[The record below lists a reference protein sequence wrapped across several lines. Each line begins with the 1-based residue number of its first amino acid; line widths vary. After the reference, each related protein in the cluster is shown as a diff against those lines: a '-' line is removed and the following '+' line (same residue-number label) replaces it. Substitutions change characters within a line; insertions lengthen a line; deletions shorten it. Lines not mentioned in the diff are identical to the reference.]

1 MSVTQDTDDR
11 QDPVQLTRLARF
23 RALHPWVIV
32 LLKGKSPVAWEGWD
46 KITAATLR
54 ELLDKL
60 DAPLGQR

>member
-1 MSVTQDTDDR
+1 MSVTQDADDR

-60 DAPLGQR
+60 GALTEDR

>member
-1 MSVTQDTDDR
+1 
-11 QDPVQLTRLARF
+11 
-23 RALHPWVIV
+23 VIV

>member
-1 MSVTQDTDDR
+1 VNVTGHAHDR

-54 ELLDKL
+54 KLLDKL
-60 DAPLGQR
+60 DAPLGER